1 MDNLNINLLSL
12 PTSVLKTIKLMFQSE
27 NSDIE

>member
-12 PTSVLKTIKLMFQSE
+12 PTSVLKTIKLMVQSE

>member
-12 PTSVLKTIKLMFQSE
+12 PTSVLKAIKLMVQSE